1 MVQLYLRPL
10 YPGPQDAQQQLRA
23 INTAYL
29 PGQTTKLQFNVQA
42 AQDFAVYDPAQRRFV
57 VKPGDYE
64 IQLGASSAD
73 IRLRQKS
80 TFSRNYHCGFIE
92 LGAVGAEFYKNG
104 FLLGF
109 ALLQPGTTRA
119 LLKKYNL
126 ESISASFVKFP
137 TQYLSKPQNTPKKNH
152 FKLSNNKT
160 F

>member
-29 PGQTTKLQFNVQA
+29 LPGQATKLQFNVQA

-92 LGAVGAEFYKNG
+92 LGAVGAEFYKKPRIPSG
-104 FLLGF
+104 FCSF
-109 ALLQPGTTRA
+109 TTRHYSGA
-119 LLKKYNL
+119 FEKVQPRIN
-126 ESISASFVKFP
+126 
-137 TQYLSKPQNTPKKNH
+137 
-152 FKLSNNKT
+152 
-160 F
+160 